1 MDLFLEKILTTD
13 KVICDN
19 IEKKEAL
26 GIELLSQN
34 IVAQLRNFVEAIA
47 RFLCR
52 QEKEIADNQKGTQ
65 MAISYIKSKEKK
77 YLKSYRICHANDR
90 NSLLS

>member
-1 MDLFLEKILTTD
+1 MTILTCEQEGSERNSKEEIMDLFLKKILITD

-19 IEKKEAL
+19 INKKDAL

-52 QEKEIADNQKGTQ
+52 Q
-65 MAISYIKSKEKK
+65 
-77 YLKSYRICHANDR
+77 
-90 NSLLS
+90 